1 MHRVTQ
7 VRTSTG
13 EPGPLAVR
21 LSGITK
27 RYGDLLANDDVSFDV
42 GAGEIVGLLGEN
54 GAGKSTLVKV
64 LYGLASCDGGQIEVD
79 GRVVA
84 VRRPIDAIRAGIGM
98 VTQHFSLV
106 GPMSIVDNVLLG
118 ASDIV
123 LDRHDAAARI
133 RTLSERV
140 GLPVDPV
147 AVISTLSV
155 PSGLRSSKRSIASVA
170 YWFWMNQR
178 RARKKS
184 MDYSR
189 GVARST
195 SPSSSSPTNCE
206 IRQMCSRVTVL
217 RKGKSVGTFT
227 VADCS
232 NDQLWSD
239 GWACG

>member
-1 MHRVTQ
+1 MTQ

-13 EPGPLAVR
+13 EPSPSAVR

-64 LYGLASCDGGQIEVD
+64 LYGLASCDAGQIEVD

-84 VRRPIDAIRAGIGM
+84 VRRPIDAIKAGIGM

-106 GPMSIVDNVLLG
+106 GPMSIVDNILLG
-118 ASDIV
+118 TSGVV

-133 RTLSERV
+133 RTLSESV
-140 GLPVDPV
+140 GLPVDPA

-155 PSGLRSSKRSIASVA
+155 GQRQRVEIIKALYRGADLLILDEPTAVLTPQETEELFRVIRQLKAEGRAVIFISHKLNEVMEISQRIAVLRLGKVQGSVETA
-170 YWFWMNQR
+170 
-178 RARKKS
+178 K
-184 MDYSR
+184 
-189 GVARST
+189 T
-195 SPSSSSPTNCE
+195 SPAE
-206 IRQMCSRVTVL
+206 L
-217 RKGKSVGTFT
+217 
-227 VADCS
+227 A
-232 NDQLWSD
+232 
-239 GWACG
+239 